1 MCREFFGN
9 KSFCY
14 PNLNRLFQTCPKLI
28 PSFFQSYSKL
38 IPNFSQTFP
47 KLLNIFLHCQDLLV
61 FKVIISSMKI
71 CYVLD
76 ASAFINGFQLTSDN
90 NFTVPE
96 ITAEIKDFE
105 SRLKFDAALDDGL
118 LTIED
123 IPEQYTMC
131 VNDIIY
137 ESGDILRLSLP
148 DKKLIALAY
157 MLSSKGENVKV
168 ITDDYTIQNT
178 LKIMNIPFSG
188 VITEGIKGI
197 YNWKKVCEGCKKE
210 FPEDYPY
217 DDCEICGSKIF
228 KKRIK
233 VNR

>member
-1 MCREFFGN
+1 MIME
-9 KSFCY
+9 
-14 PNLNRLFQTCPKLI
+14 
-28 PSFFQSYSKL
+28 
-38 IPNFSQTFP
+38 
-47 KLLNIFLHCQDLLV
+47 
-61 FKVIISSMKI
+61 I

-76 ASAFINGFQLTSDN
+76 ASAFINGFELTSKRN
-90 NFTVPE
+90 YTVPE

-105 SRLKFDAALDDGL
+105 SRLKFDSVVNEGL
-118 LTIED
+118 LVIQDVPSE
-123 IPEQYTMC
+123 YLSC
-131 VNDIIY
+131 VNTIIS

-148 DKKLIALAY
+148 DKKLISLAY
-157 MLSSKGENVKV
+157 MLSQQGENVKV

-178 LKIMNIPFSG
+178 LKIMNISYSG
-188 VITEGIKGI
+188 IITEGIKGI

-210 FPEDYPY
+210 FPEDYPF